1 MTIEGLG
8 FINGLLTS
16 MQIPYEFMEWTS
28 DLPDTYFVGEEHELA
43 SMDEGGLIES
53 EFILMGTTKD
63 KFLKL
68 KTVQDQIRKN
78 IPVEGLTCILPNGW
92 GIAICYD
99 SGFPVPSVEEGIHR
113 IQITLNIKE
122 WKGE

>member
-8 FINGLLTS
+8 YINNLLVS
-16 MQIPYEFMEWTS
+16 MGIPYEFMEWTS
-28 DLPDTYFVGEEHELA
+28 DVPDTYFVGEYTESPSLNE
-43 SMDEGGLIES
+43 DGLIES
-53 EFILMGTTKD
+53 SFILMGTTRK
-63 KFLKL
+63 KFLELETIKE
-68 KTVQDQIRKN
+68 QIRKKFTS
-78 IPVEGLTCILPNGW
+78 EGLTAILPNGW

-99 SGFPVPSVEEGIHR
+99 SSYPVPSIEEGVHR